1 MPRDSRPRRVNIV
14 VDAEIWTDCFHMK
27 RWSSFCI
34 LIALVFVPFTQLR
47 AQSPESASTAGDVPI
62 FKNLVDLKW
71 DRIIPDLG
79 QDSPEICF
87 LHIDPKTH
95 ATSLLIRTSKAI
107 HVRKHWHTANES
119 HTMISGE
126 AVLACE
132 GKRVELSPGGFNY
145 MPAKMV
151 HEAWL
156 PTNSLTFITVDGAWD
171 VNWVE
176 GPPTAADLTK

>member
-1 MPRDSRPRRVNIV
+1 MITKSFLRVLL
-14 VDAEIWTDCFHMK
+14 A
-27 RWSSFCI
+27 
-34 LIALVFVPFTQLR
+34 LAIATLTQLN
-47 AQSPESASTAGDVPI
+47 AQSPEQPATAGDVPI
-62 FKNLVDLKW
+62 FENLSDLKW
-71 DRIIPDLG
+71 DKIIPDLA
-79 QDSPEICF
+79 QNSPEICF
-87 LHIDPKTH
+87 LHIDPKTR

-107 HVRKHWHTANES
+107 HVRKHWHTANET
-119 HTMISGE
+119 HTIISGK
-126 AVLACE
+126 AVFACD

-156 PTNSLTFITVDGAWD
+156 PANSLTFITVDGAWD